1 LSRSIGACSTC
12 DERPVTQAH
21 AHWFYQQRIR
31 AVPLRP
37 VRFLDIEHWD
47 ALHTP
52 KAMRRE

>member
-1 LSRSIGACSTC
+1 VTC